1 MPHPC
6 FGVLGVVVPQN
17 TGLPTF
23 ETPASTTYC
32 VLGVVVP
39 QNTGLPTFET
49 PASTTY
55 CVLGVV
61 VPQNTGFPTFETQRV
76 PVGKPR
82 PQEYNVSNS
91 EGSLSTNTHTPSLCH
106 MYWKFNS
113 T

>member
-6 FGVLGVVVPQN
+6 FG
-17 TGLPTF
+17 
-23 ETPASTTYC
+23 

-106 MYWKFNS
+106 MYLKVNS
-113 T
+113 I